1 MAIILVVDDRAAI
14 RSELGLM
21 LERGGYKVELGKNG
35 AEAIE
40 LYRLI
45 RPDVVLM
52 DLFMPVINGFDALF
66 FLRQDYP
73 DARVVAMSDGRGQ
86 MGIDALSEARALGA
100 QRTLTKPMRQRE
112 LLTTIGELLE
122 E

>member
-1 MAIILVVDDRAAI
+1 
-14 RSELGLM
+14 M
-21 LERGGYKVELGKNG
+21 LELRGYKVELGKNG

-40 LYRLI
+40 LYSLI

-52 DLFMPVINGFDALF
+52 DLFMPVMNGFDALF

-73 DARVVAMSDGRGQ
+73 EAKLIAMSDGEGK
-86 MGIDALSEARALGA
+86 MGADALSEARAVGA
-100 QRTLTKPMRQRE
+100 QRTLEKPMRQRA
-112 LLTTIGELLE
+112 LLATIGELLE

>member
-1 MAIILVVDDRAAI
+1 
-14 RSELGLM
+14 M